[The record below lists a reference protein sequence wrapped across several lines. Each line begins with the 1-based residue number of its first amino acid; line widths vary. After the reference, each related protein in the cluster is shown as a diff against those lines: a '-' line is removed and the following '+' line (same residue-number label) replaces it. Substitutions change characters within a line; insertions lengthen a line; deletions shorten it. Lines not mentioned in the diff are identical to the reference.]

1 MRWAMPSLFL
11 TSANKGKRIAL
22 WTLICIALSQ
32 PALSIYLD
40 KRRLETRDPLYGHRL
55 NHLRQRLAESPNSPL
70 FLIMGSSRVKYS
82 VRPDAMNLHLSGNTA
97 QPILYNFGLNG
108 MGAIRELMH
117 FRRLWADGI
126 HPKWLLLEIWPPL
139 WAEAGF
145 FRESRMVLGEDD
157 LHWRDLL
164 LLGRYFRSDRDV
176 LHLAL
181 QKCLTPL
188 RTYRDLLL
196 SVCVPSLLPGEKLR
210 ELEQRVVDSLPAD
223 RGGWFPLPWELTTPE
238 EKQKAWLDGDDKI
251 KPLLQPLCIDPR
263 SDAALRELL
272 AECRQRDIKVA
283 LILLPEPSWT
293 RGWYTDQTHTV
304 VRDYL
309 TRLRQDYPVP
319 IVDARTWA
327 SDDEFSDSTHMGKK
341 GVPVFSER
349 LGREVVQPLI
359 EDKPLASRILFAGRD
374 AERSDVRSHAER
386 GNEE

>member
-1 MRWAMPSLFL
+1 MPSLFL
-11 TSANKGKRIAL
+11 TSGRKGKRIAL
-22 WTLICIALSQ
+22 WTLFCIAISQ

-40 KRRLETRDPLYGHRL
+40 KRRLESRDPLYGHRL
-55 NHLRQRLAESPNSPL
+55 HHLRDQLNESPNSPL

-82 VRPDAMNLHLSGNTA
+82 VRPEAMKLPSIANA
-97 QPILYNFGLNG
+97 PQPIVYNFGLNG

-126 HPKWLLLEIWPPL
+126 RPKWLLLEIWPPL
-139 WAEAGF
+139 WAESGF

-164 LLGRYFRSDRDV
+164 LLCRYFRSDREV
-176 LHLAL
+176 LHLAF

-188 RTYRDLLL
+188 RTYRDMLL
-196 SVCVPSLLPGEKLR
+196 SLYVQSLLPNEKLR
-210 ELEQRVVDSLPAD
+210 EFEQRIVDSLPED
-223 RGGWFPLPWELTTPE
+223 RGGWFPLPWELTTPA
-238 EKQKAWLDGDDKI
+238 EKHQALLDGDDKI

-263 SDAALRELL
+263 SDSALRELL

-293 RGWYTDQTHTV
+293 RGFYTQQTHAI

-309 TRLRQDYPVP
+309 TRLRQDHPVP
-319 IVDARTWA
+319 IVDARAWA
-327 SDDEFSDSTHMGKK
+327 ADEDFSDSTHMGKK
-341 GVPVFSER
+341 GVPTFSER

-359 EDKPLASRILFAGRD
+359 DDKPLSARILFVEHNTEHR
-374 AERSDVRSHAER
+374 
-386 GNEE
+386 NEGD

>member
-1 MRWAMPSLFL
+1 MPSLFL

-22 WTLICIALSQ
+22 WTLICIAASQ
-32 PALSIYLD
+32 PILSIYLD
-40 KRRLETRDPLYGHRL
+40 KQRLETRDPLYGHRL
-55 NHLRQRLAESPNSPL
+55 NHLRQRLAESSDSPL

-82 VRPDAMNLHLSGNTA
+82 VRPSAMNLHLNGNA
-97 QPILYNFGLNG
+97 PQPVVYNFGLNG
-108 MGAIRELMH
+108 MGTIRELMH

-126 HPKWLLLEIWPPL
+126 RPKWLLLEIWPPL

-164 LLGRYFRSDRDV
+164 LLCHYFRGDREV

-181 QKCLTPL
+181 QKSLTPL

-196 SVCVPSLLPGEKLR
+196 SVCVPSLLPSEKLR
-210 ELEQRVVDSLPAD
+210 EFEQRIVDSLPAD
-223 RGGWFPLPWELTTPE
+223 RGGWFQLPWELTTPE
-238 EKQKAWLDGDDKI
+238 EKRKAWLDGDDKI
-251 KPLLQPLCIDPR
+251 KPLLQPLRIDPR

-272 AECRQRDIKVA
+272 IECRRHDIKVA
-283 LILLPEPSWT
+283 LMLLPEPSWT
-293 RGWYTDQTHTV
+293 RGWYTPQSHAV

-309 TRLRQDYPVP
+309 TRLQHDHLVP

-327 SDDEFSDSTHMGKK
+327 TDDEFSDSTHMGKK

-359 EDKPLASRILFAGRD
+359 EDKPLASHILFEGRD
-374 AERSDVRSHAER
+374 AERPDVRSHAER